1 MSAIGL
7 FLDANIL
14 ALFGKLVVKMIL
26 ASYSDCFLSF
36 CGPQLSGWLISFV
49 RKIINLEVYQLKHKT
64 RKMKWGENERWST
77 VGPSNGLY

>member
-14 ALFGKLVVKMIL
+14 ALFGELVVKMIL

-36 CGPQLSGWLISFV
+36 CGPQLSGWLISFLSE
-49 RKIINLEVYQLKHKT
+49 K
-64 RKMKWGENERWST
+64 S
-77 VGPSNGLY
+77 